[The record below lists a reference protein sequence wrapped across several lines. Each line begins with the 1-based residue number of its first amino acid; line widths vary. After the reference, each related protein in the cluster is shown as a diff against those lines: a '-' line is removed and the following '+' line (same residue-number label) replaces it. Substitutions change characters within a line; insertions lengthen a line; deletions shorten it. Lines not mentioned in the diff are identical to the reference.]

1 MAESQQRLDKWLY
14 FVRLAKTRTAAQDM
28 LRAGKVR
35 VNRNKVRDPAHPA
48 RVGDTLT
55 IASGG
60 RVSIFRIEGFAD
72 RRGPYRE
79 ARQFYL
85 DLTAESQASGGGATD
100 RPESPSFGE

>member
-35 VNRNKVRDPAHPA
+35 VNRNKVRDPSHPG
-48 RVGDTLT
+48 RIGDTLT

-60 RVSIFRIEGFAD
+60 KVRICQIEGFTD

-85 DLTAESQASGGGATD
+85 DLTAESQTSGADATD
-100 RPESPSFGE
+100 RPESPSSGE

>member
-14 FVRLAKTRTAAQDM
+14 FVRLATTRTAAQDM

-35 VNRNKVRDPAHPA
+35 VNRNKVRDPSHSV
-48 RVGDTLT
+48 RIGDTLT
-55 IASGG
+55 MAAGG
-60 RVSIFRIEGFAD
+60 RVGIFRIEGFAD

-85 DLTAESQASGGGATD
+85 DLTAELQASGAGAAD
-100 RPESPSFGE
+100 RPESPSFEE

>member
-14 FVRLAKTRTAAQDM
+14 FVRLAKTRTAAQDII
-28 LRAGKVR
+28 RAEKVR

-48 RVGDTLT
+48 RIGDTLT

-60 RVSIFRIEGFAD
+60 RVGVFRVEGFTD

-79 ARQFYL
+79 ARLLYL
-85 DLTAESQASGGGATD
+85 DLSAESQASGAVATD
-100 RPESPSFGE
+100 RPVSPSFEE